1 MNEEFINN
9 IKEIKDKAMEPYKN
23 IQKNKNFLSE
33 MPFEFVNVYEGE
45 KEEIFLSE

>member
-23 IQKNKNFLSE
+23 IQKNIIN
-33 MPFEFVNVYEGE
+33 MQIRY
-45 KEEIFLSE
+45 